1 MSPPS
6 GRNADYETQRTER
19 LSSFV
24 SILRSGFQRA
34 PSDSGGLV
42 PGLHQTAGLD
52 YSQIELHDQ
61 WPSDAGTEAESYR
74 PSSRAT
80 EATDDSLAVVGDVT
94 LDQNL
99 NNQVARDSL
108 LLWLMESPELCLKA
122 LETVKFREEGWC
134 KLATKQG
141 NVSYSL

>member
-1 MSPPS
+1 MSPPL
-6 GRNADYETQRTER
+6 GRNADYEAQRRDR
-19 LSSFV
+19 LSSLV
-24 SILRSGFQRA
+24 STLRSGFQRA

-80 EATDDSLAVVGDVT
+80 EATDDSLVVVSDVV
-94 LDQNL
+94 LDAKL
-99 NNQVARDSL
+99 NDQVAQDSL
-108 LLWLMESPELCLKA
+108 LLWLMESPELCLKV

-134 KLATKQG
+134 KLATKTG